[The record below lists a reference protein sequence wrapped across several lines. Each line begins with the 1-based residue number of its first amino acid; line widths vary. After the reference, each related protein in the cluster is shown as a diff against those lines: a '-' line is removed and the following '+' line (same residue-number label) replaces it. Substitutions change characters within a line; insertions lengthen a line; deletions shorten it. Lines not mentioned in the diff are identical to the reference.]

1 MDLDDREEVHR
12 CSKTAS
18 TVPDHAKCLVKVLD
32 KTKHIK
38 KVKVVKDKPTNHV
51 KHKQLKLAATTEKPK
66 SRGKYRQVKITM
78 EKPQSKVVE
87 RPDERD
93 WIGGFRM
100 ARAKRSAPQ
109 IINRSSYTIPSID
122 DDTIFAK
129 VARQMTKT
137 VRKLKNK
144 EGLESWRSAVQRIKK
159 VGADAREVKNRRK
172 ELKKKLRQMIAN
184 TPEEFQDPRKPL
196 AMKEMD
202 LQDEK
207 TLKEKKVIKKKRD
220 EIRIPM
226 KIVRDSIKVPSSDI
240 FFPSA

>member
-1 MDLDDREEVHR
+1 MDSDDREEVHR
-12 CSKTAS
+12 CSKIAN
-18 TVPDHAKCLVKVLD
+18 TVPDHAKCLVTVLD

-38 KVKVVKDKPTNHV
+38 KVKVVK
-51 KHKQLKLAATTEKPK
+51 EKPK
-66 SRGKYRQVKITM
+66 SRGKYRQVKIPM
-78 EKPQSKVVE
+78 EKPQSEVVG
-87 RPDERD
+87 RPDERE

-109 IINRSSYTIPSID
+109 IVTRSSYTIPSID
-122 DDTIFAK
+122 DDTLFAK

-159 VGADAREVKNRRK
+159 VGADAREVKSRRK

-207 TLKEKKVIKKKRD
+207 AVKEKKMIKKKRD

-226 KIVRDSIKVPSSDI
+226 KIVRDSIKVPNFGI
-240 FFPSA
+240 FSPNLSVTLYYQVSAV